1 MLLCPVWTLLMPFR
15 KQLFWINVVTTVLT
29 FLQPAIALFNS
40 SSVAMQFGVT
50 FFDFGV
56 MVCTRAI
63 GFK

>member
-1 MLLCPVWTLLMPFR
+1 MPFR